1 MKRLLILGLSAV
13 VIALPACN
21 DKGGNNADNNANLHS
36 AMLQANRNVQK
47 AIETG
52 NVDTLRKYIST
63 DAVDHG
69 GGPNGSDVKGEEII
83 KQLSSV
89 HNDINNLKFETI
101 SEAANDEYIF
111 ALGRMTGTT
120 NKPVW
125 GMPANFK
132 VDNKS
137 VDVIRVKDMKMV
149 DHWTFVDPAEMMKM
163 MPPGGPNAGNSNSA
177 NMHKDSI
184 K

>member
-1 MKRLLILGLSAV
+1 MKRLLIFGLFAT

-21 DKGGNNADNNANLHS
+21 KGGNNADTNANLHNE
-36 AMLQANRNVQK
+36 MLQANRHVQK

-63 DAVDHG
+63 DATDHG

-83 KQLSSV
+83 KMLSSV
-89 HNDINNLKFETI
+89 HNDINNLKMETI
-101 SEAANDEYIF
+101 SDAANDDYIF
-111 ALGRMTGTT
+111 ALVHMTGTT

-125 GMPANFK
+125 GMPANSK

-137 VDVIRVKDMKMV
+137 VDVIKVKDMKMV
-149 DHWTFVDPAEMMKM
+149 DHWSYVDPAEMMKM
-163 MPPGGPNAGNSNSA
+163 MPPGGSGAGSSNSA
-177 NMHKDSI
+177 NVHKDSM